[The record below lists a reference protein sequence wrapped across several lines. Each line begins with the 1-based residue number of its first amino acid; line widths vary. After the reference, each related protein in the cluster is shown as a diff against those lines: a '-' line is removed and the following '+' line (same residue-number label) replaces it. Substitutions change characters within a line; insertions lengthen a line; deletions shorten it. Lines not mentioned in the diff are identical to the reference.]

1 MDAADSFLMLMARL
15 RTSDSTAAGDLF
27 QRFAERLMGVA
38 RLQIAARLRHKVEP
52 EDVVQSV
59 FKSFFL
65 KTDQLE
71 IKNWDS
77 LWGLLTLITVRKC
90 IKHIERE
97 QAARRDARR
106 EISLT
111 TKNNDDWPLVDRE
124 PLPEEGA
131 MLAELMEE
139 MLAEFDPDDRAV
151 LELSLQGHG
160 AVEIS
165 ARLGRAERTVR
176 RLREQAKTRLQSRL
190 ESTLV
195 G

>member
-27 QRFAERLMGVA
+27 QRFAARLLAVA
-38 RLQIAARLRHKVEP
+38 RVQITARLRHKVEP

-65 KTDQLE
+65 RTDQLE
-71 IKNWDS
+71 IPNWDS

-106 EISLT
+106 EVSLT
-111 TKNNDDWPLVDRE
+111 TRSNEEWPLVDRE
-124 PLPEEGA
+124 PSPEEGA

-139 MLAEFDPDDRAV
+139 MLSGFEAEDRPV
-151 LELSLQGHG
+151 LEMSLQGHG

-165 ARLGRAERTVR
+165 TRLGRAERTVR
-176 RLREQAKTRLQSRL
+176 RLREQAKSRLQMRL
-190 ESTLV
+190 ENTMA

>member
-1 MDAADSFLMLMARL
+1 MESADSFLMLMDRL
-15 RTSDSTAAGDLF
+15 RASDRTAAGDLF
-27 QRFAERLMGVA
+27 QRFAERLMGIA
-38 RLQIAARLRHKVEP
+38 RVQIAARLRHKVEP

-65 KTDQLE
+65 RTDQLQLE
-71 IKNWDS
+71 SWDS

-106 EISLT
+106 EVSLT
-111 TKNNDDWPLVDRE
+111 TKNNEDWLLVDRE
-124 PLPEEGA
+124 PSPEEGA

-139 MLAEFDPDDRAV
+139 MLAGFDADDRAV
-151 LELSLQGHG
+151 LEMSLQGHG
-160 AVEIS
+160 AIEIS

-176 RLREQAKTRLQSRL
+176 RLREQARNRLQARL
-190 ESTLV
+190 ETSMAS
-195 G
+195 

>member
-1 MDAADSFLMLMARL
+1 MNGADSFLMLMARL
-15 RTSDSTAAGDLF
+15 HTSDSTAAGDLF
-27 QRFAERLMGVA
+27 QRFAERLLGVA
-38 RLQIAARLRHKVEP
+38 RVQIAARLRHKVEP

-65 KTDQLE
+65 KTDRLE
-71 IKNWDS
+71 ISNWDS

-111 TKNNDDWPLVDRE
+111 TKNNDEWPLVDRE

-139 MLAEFDPDDRAV
+139 MLAEFDPDDGAV
-151 LELSLQGHG
+151 LEMSLQGHG

-176 RLREQAKTRLQSRL
+176 RLREQAKTSLQSRL

>member
-1 MDAADSFLMLMARL
+1 MNPPDSFLILMARL
-15 RTSDSTAAGDLF
+15 KASDDAAAGDLF
-27 QRFAERLMGVA
+27 QRFAERLMGIA
-38 RLQIAARLRHKVEP
+38 RLQIAARLRHKVDP

-65 KTDQLE
+65 RNDQFQVQ
-71 IKNWDS
+71 NWDS

-106 EISLT
+106 EVSLT
-111 TKNNDDWPLVDRE
+111 TKSNEEWPLMDRE
-124 PLPEEGA
+124 PSPEEGA
-131 MLAELMEE
+131 MLAEVMEE
-139 MLAEFDPDDRAV
+139 LLGGFDADDRAV

-160 AVEIS
+160 AIEIS

-176 RLREQAKTRLQSRL
+176 RLREQAKSRLQGRL
-190 ESTLV
+190 ESSLAS
-195 G
+195 

>member
-1 MDAADSFLMLMARL
+1 MNPPDSFLMLMARL
-15 RTSDSTAAGDLF
+15 KASDDTAAGDLF
-27 QRFAERLMGVA
+27 QRYAARLMGIA
-38 RLQIAARLRHKVEP
+38 RLQIAARLRHKVDP

-65 KTDQLE
+65 RNERFQVQ
-71 IKNWDS
+71 NWDS

-106 EISLT
+106 EVSLT
-111 TKNNDDWPLVDRE
+111 TKNNEDWPLVDRA

-131 MLAELMEE
+131 MLAEVMEE
-139 MLAEFDPDDRAV
+139 LLGGFDPDDRAV

-160 AVEIS
+160 AIEIS

-176 RLREQAKTRLQSRL
+176 RLREQAKSRLQVRL
-190 ESTLV
+190 ENTLV
-195 G
+195 S